1 LKKTLFNEGDA
12 LYCSML
18 NAMND
23 ATTEILLESY
33 IFALD
38 SVGARFI
45 EMLNHKAKQG
55 LKIKL
60 HLDAVGSQFIKMGPS
75 LKKQLDERIQLKW
88 FHRWSWR
95 RPWQFNIRDHRKLLI
110 VDSNQVFLGGFNIHK
125 QSSLIYFG
133 DLRWRDSHIKI
144 EGEIVE
150 HFRRYFITFWHK
162 RGQHYLGPLEKIDLV
177 PNLSF
182 RCRYLLRC
190 KLKSHIDKAQS
201 NIFCTTPYFVPDEFV
216 IKALIEAAKRGV
228 DVRLL
233 VPFESDHALVNAL
246 ANRYYFRLIES
257 GIKVFAY
264 LPRMIHAKTII
275 IDSRTAMIGSAN
287 LDYRSLFINYELVCF
302 FHSKS
307 LALSMTKA
315 FLNDCQQSMIVTRKT
330 KFKITKWWLLRPLAA
345 LLKHWI

>member
-1 LKKTLFNEGDA
+1 
-12 LYCSML
+12 
-18 NAMND
+18 MND

-45 EMLNHKAKQG
+45 EMLNHKTKQG

-150 HFRRYFITFWHK
+150 HFRRYFDTQTLVICHFSFGTFFTSIS
-162 RGQHYLGPLEKIDLV
+162 L
-177 PNLSF
+177 
-182 RCRYLLRC
+182 
-190 KLKSHIDKAQS
+190 
-201 NIFCTTPYFVPDEFV
+201 TDEAHPV
-216 IKALIEAAKRGV
+216 IKRVSRAKVASRNIV
-228 DVRLL
+228 Y
-233 VPFESDHALVNAL
+233 LVN
-246 ANRYYFRLIES
+246 
-257 GIKVFAY
+257 IKSIPHVELHFVF
-264 LPRMIHAKTII
+264 
-275 IDSRTAMIGSAN
+275 
-287 LDYRSLFINYELVCF
+287 
-302 FHSKS
+302 
-307 LALSMTKA
+307 
-315 FLNDCQQSMIVTRKT
+315 
-330 KFKITKWWLLRPLAA
+330 
-345 LLKHWI
+345 